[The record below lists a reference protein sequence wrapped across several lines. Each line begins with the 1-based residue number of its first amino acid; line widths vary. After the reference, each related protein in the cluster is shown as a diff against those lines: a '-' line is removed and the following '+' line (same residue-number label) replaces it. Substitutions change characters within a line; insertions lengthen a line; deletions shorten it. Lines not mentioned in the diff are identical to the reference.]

1 VLKRRVEN
9 EEEDVKDDP
18 SPISSPFS
26 SNVNVVGVEDQKLRD
41 EEQDEKIQ
49 EMEEMIQ
56 MLLERD
62 QKREKEL
69 EELKSQSK
77 ANNNKNERGED
88 GMSQIDPTL
97 DVMSDVSKMKT
108 KQENIRTQV
117 GNHEDTLDEHGN
129 EIMELKGENQQLM
142 EEIEELK
149 REEMIKKKADKFGC
163 FNLNDFYRNKIY
175 PINKQMIEKRDKITP
190 NKESI

>member
-1 VLKRRVEN
+1 MMEMFQKQQKEN
-9 EEEDVKDDP
+9 ER
-18 SPISSPFS
+18 
-26 SNVNVVGVEDQKLRD
+26 VN
-41 EEQDEKIQ
+41 
-49 EMEEMIQ
+49 
-56 MLLERD
+56 
-62 QKREKEL
+62 KEL
-69 EELKSQSK
+69 EEIKSQSK
-77 ANNNKNERGED
+77 DKNKNESGEQY
-88 GMSQIDPTL
+88 MSQIDPTL
-97 DVMSDVSKMKT
+97 DVVSDVSKMKT